1 MNFDNIGNAGLVMIR
16 VITWDNW
23 YYLIYELSA
32 RNVPFTTLFFILQI
46 LTVCFLSL
54 NMFTA
59 VVVNVFMTYRA
70 EYVGTMAKEVEQ
82 MQRYQPQ
89 VPAEDDGISAK
100 FAQHALAAATA
111 AAITKLP
118 LSPRQHAVVQSA
130 GHKLRLRWKRLQ
142 RWYQNQVM
150 EHSLYSGAM
159 ILLLLVN
166 VISLCMYYDMGFG
179 MPTERKNA
187 LDAVQFWCIWIGN
200 IELIIRFMSYK
211 SVHAAHE
218 GIGLLDPLINFLSII
233 GLYAEDQFPNISIF
247 RLFKFL
253 RSAFVFEILYHF
265 ENVRRLYISVSKTIE
280 MLLPLLSIMMVF
292 TCVYGLMGM
301 QIFGFTF
308 VQPDGRSPRL
318 NFDSFRN
325 SFFTLF
331 QVITLDDWVSVV
343 CDGLQSTT
351 LTSRILIVP
360 YLLIFVIIECYV
372 LLNLFIAVVVE
383 KFELTNDTKERE
395 QRLRKKRKE
404 DSKDIFKRHA
414 NFLIQMSQRITCIWS
429 KTPANAVV
437 PLGAAAV
444 QATEQDR
451 GKCESAVD
459 EQHSMH
465 ARSRSLTHVEDQARR
480 SIHLTEVVGEHA
492 LPSARRR
499 SVSHVESPDDRVS
512 HQINDGRE
520 SAGVFFAM
528 RAAMKAARKLT
539 SYNGDTLSRRAL
551 ELCCFIPV
559 RFWPRSF
566 CIWLVQHSWF
576 DHVVLTMVIVSSI
589 FLAIESPDVTDPYA
603 LSIFQN
609 INYFFLAFFAAEV
622 LLKTFALGW
631 LMYLCDMWN
640 VFDLVVVV
648 LMLADLT
655 LASDLGYVR
664 VFRTTRVL
672 RALKIM
678 NKIDEIKHFIA
689 SLLDSWPELVSIG
702 LGFTVFIFLWGVI
715 GISLFAGKTRFCSGA
730 ATAGYDRC
738 FGVSQHPQNYFLVP
752 NAWILGGGVDSP
764 YQWSGSFDD
773 IQSSVMALF
782 EVSTLNNWGVIRAA
796 CVDATE
802 KLSPPDFEHYPWYSL
817 YFIAFVFIAVF
828 YLLNIV
834 ISTLVNTYRKKTGS
848 AYRTEEQRLWHDM
861 MRLAVA
867 LKPKMLPTV
876 PKFRLGRVAFHVV
889 HHPQFERVSLFFTI
903 LNAITLSLEYSSQ
916 PALYSEVIGILHMVI
931 AVELGVEV
939 IFQFLAA
946 PSKRFF
952 AEKWNVFDLGVAVL
966 SAAFG
971 LLNRAGGTV
980 SVGVVQTLRVVRII
994 RVVRVIR
1001 LSRTLQMTIMTLS
1014 MSYIYLATAMLILM
1028 ICMFIFAVLSFS
1040 LFGKVKYGRALTAE
1054 TTNFNNFMNSI
1065 FSLLVMTSSYEHNI
1079 VKELSVEYP
1088 YCTPDSYAFR
1098 MGLGNVGDCGDPFAA
1113 SLIFPVFFFLSAHF
1127 ALSILSAV
1135 IVENFNICSVQHC
1148 AIFSRIK
1155 WSDFETYRTVWMI
1168 FDPFCKGRIS
1178 VNLIDK
1184 FVFMMGRMGSPLGN
1198 TRPSVLNIQC
1208 LKLYASRMTSLHV
1221 HDSDLTWDTLLLK
1234 HKKSSHR
1241 LHKTNAIAPADAS
1254 HDMKVFVR
1262 EHKEALNHVSFRGL
1276 LFCLA
1281 LFNAEEAC
1289 LTYSESLVKHR
1300 IVQFV
1305 RRKASV
1311 QVLEEWAAKQLR
1323 TKALKKKFGD
1333 QLVHVGCVLSDLC
1346 QTFAIRVYTCTL
1358 QYNAACASCLVQQ
1371 FDWLADTTLASI
1383 CQSRS
1388 RVGKSGCAAVRA
1400 LTCEQCS

>member
-1 MNFDNIGNAGLVMIR
+1 MPYAMRSTCTPAESSAPPPLDTIYCSSDIDCFAYSKELRCTQSESLSRGDNWDRRFMNFDNIAHAGLVMIR

-23 YYLIYELSA
+23 YYLVYELSA
-32 RNVPFTTLFFILQI
+32 RKVPFTTFFFILQI

-82 MQRYQPQ
+82 MQRYQPEVQ
-89 VPAEDDGISAK
+89 ANDGRLTGRSA
-100 FAQHALAAATA
+100 QQALA

-118 LSPRQHAVVQSA
+118 LSARQHAVVQTA
-130 GHKLRLRWKRLQ
+130 GHVLRVRWKQLQ

-150 EHSLYSGAM
+150 EHSFYSGGMVA
-159 ILLLLVN
+159 LLLVN
-166 VISLCMYYDMGFG
+166 VVTLCMYYDEGFG
-179 MPTERKNA
+179 MPTEKKDT
-187 LDAVQFWCIWIGN
+187 LDSFQAWCIWMGN
-200 IELIIRFMSYK
+200 VELLIRFMSYK
-211 SVHAAHE
+211 SLHAAHE
-218 GIGLLDPLINFLSII
+218 GIGLLDPIINILSLI

-280 MLLPLLSIMMVF
+280 MLLPLLAIMGVF

-308 VQPDGRSPRL
+308 VQPDGKSPRL

-331 QVITLDDWVSVV
+331 QVITLDDWVSIV

-351 LTSRILIVP
+351 LTSRLLIVP
-360 YLLIFVIIECYV
+360 YLLAFVIIQCYV
-372 LLNLFIAVVVE
+372 LLNLFVAVVVE
-383 KFELTNDTKERE
+383 KFELTNDTKERV
-395 QRLRKKRKE
+395 QRLQNKGKEKSEQVSKKHARFLLQIHLRFTSIFRK
-404 DSKDIFKRHA
+404 SFA
-414 NFLIQMSQRITCIWS
+414 NTVAPWESSAVSEAEQQHQRSIAS
-429 KTPANAVV
+429 SHQPH
-437 PLGAAAV
+437 
-444 QATEQDR
+444 Q
-451 GKCESAVD
+451 ESA
-459 EQHSMH
+459 SP
-465 ARSRSLTHVEDQARR
+465 RSRIDSL
-480 SIHLTEVVGEHA
+480 
-492 LPSARRR
+492 
-499 SVSHVESPDDRVS
+499 SHRPDVRVS
-512 HQINDGRE
+512 QLHDNDKHSASGRPGAFVGM
-520 SAGVFFAM
+520 STAL
-528 RAAMKAARKLT
+528 KAARTFT
-539 SYNGDTLSRRAL
+539 SFKGDASSRRAL
-551 ELCCFIPV
+551 ELCCFVPL
-559 RFWPRSF
+559 RFLPRSASL
-566 CIWLVQHSWF
+566 WLVQHSWF
-576 DHVVLTMVIVSSI
+576 DHAVLAMVISSSI
-589 FLAIESPDVTDPYA
+589 FLAVESPDVTDTYT
-603 LSIFQN
+603 LTLFRN
-609 INYFFLAFFAAEV
+609 INFFFLAFFAAEV
-622 LLKTFALGW
+622 LLKSFALGW

-640 VFDLVVVV
+640 VFDLVVVI

-655 LASDLGYVR
+655 LAKDLGYVR

-689 SLLDSWPELVSIG
+689 SLLDSWPELVSIS

-715 GISLFAGKTRFCSGA
+715 GISLFAGKTRFCAGA
-730 ATAGYDRC
+730 VTAGYDRC
-738 FGVSQHPQNYFLVP
+738 FGLSWHSRNAFLVP

-802 KLSPPDFEHYPWYSL
+802 KLMPPVFEQNPWYSL

-861 MRLAVA
+861 MRLSVA
-867 LKPKMLPTV
+867 LKPKMLPV
-876 PKFRLGRVAFHVV
+876 APKYIVGRIAFHIV
-889 HHPQFERVSLFFTI
+889 HHKQFKNVSLFFNL
-903 LNAITLSLEYSSQ
+903 LNAVTLSIEYSSQ
-916 PALYSEVIGILHMVI
+916 PKLYTEIISIMHMAI
-931 AVELGVEV
+931 TVELCIEV
-939 IFQFLAA
+939 MLQFLAA
-946 PSKRFF
+946 PYRLFF
-952 AEKWNVFDLGVAVL
+952 TKKWNVFDLVVAVVGA
-966 SAAFG
+966 SFG
-971 LLNRAGGTV
+971 LLNRAGNSISLGIA
-980 SVGVVQTLRVVRII
+980 QTLRVVRII

-1001 LSRTLQMTIMTLS
+1001 VSRTLQMTIMTLS

-1028 ICMFIFAVLSFS
+1028 ICMFIFAVLAFS
-1040 LFGKVKYGRALTAE
+1040 LFGKVKYGRALTADS
-1054 TTNFNNFMNSI
+1054 TNFNNFVNSI

-1079 VKELSVEYP
+1079 VKELSVQYP
-1088 YCTPDSYAFR
+1088 YCTPDSHALR
-1098 MGLGNVGDCGDPFAA
+1098 LGVGNAGDCGDPVAA

-1148 AIFSRIK
+1148 AVFSRIK
-1155 WSDFETYRTVWMI
+1155 WSDFETYRLVWMM
-1168 FDPFCKGRIS
+1168 FDPYCKGRFNIH
-1178 VNLIDK
+1178 LMER
-1184 FVFMMGRMGSPLGN
+1184 FVFILGRMGSQLGD

-1208 LKLYASRMTSLHV
+1208 LKLYASRMASMHV
-1221 HDSDLTWDTLLLK
+1221 NNSDLTWDSLLLN
-1234 HKKSSHR
+1234 HKKRDHGLHR
-1241 LHKTNAIAPADAS
+1241 SPAVGQADAAADS
-1254 HDMKVFVR
+1254 KMIVR
-1262 EHKEALNHVSFRGL
+1262 DISEAQRHISFRGL

-1311 QVLEEWAAKQLR
+1311 QVLEEWASKQLKI
-1323 TKALKKKFGD
+1323 KALKKKFGD
-1333 QLVHVGCVLSDLC
+1333 KI
-1346 QTFAIRVYTCTL
+1346 AY
-1358 QYNAACASCLVQQ
+1358 
-1371 FDWLADTTLASI
+1371 
-1383 CQSRS
+1383 
-1388 RVGKSGCAAVRA
+1388 VRRF
-1400 LTCEQCS
+1400 